1 MDFCP
6 CALWYKNCR
15 RILRRSKTAPKLDA
29 NNQQRRLYKTHVV
42 VVKRS
47 HYLLKE
53 LLVMVRQQTSKRN
66 AAQNEAFQAAFGRED
81 NVACP
86 MATKD

>member
-1 MDFCP
+1 
-6 CALWYKNCR
+6 
-15 RILRRSKTAPKLDA
+15 
-29 NNQQRRLYKTHVV
+29 
-42 VVKRS
+42 
-47 HYLLKE
+47 
-53 LLVMVRQQTSKRN
+53 MVRQQTSKRN